1 MSRTVR
7 TTPRQ
12 LRVQDDASVSMFLYS
27 LRYTHAELAQAS
39 REGRRPVP
47 TKTLRRITS
56 WQWMVLDCRD
66 GSFSTEIATA
76 ERRARLRGRL
86 EAQRIRGLHHGGH
99 DLDGADIP
107 PVRHR
112 HDGLWN
118 AW

>member
-1 MSRTVR
+1 MS
-7 TTPRQ
+7 
-12 LRVQDDASVSMFLYS
+12 LYD
-27 LRYTHAELAQAS
+27 LRYTHAELALSA

-56 WQWMVLDCRD
+56 WQWMLLHCRG

-76 ERRARLRGRL
+76 EARARHQGRL
-86 EAQRIRGLHHGGH
+86 EAQRIRGLHRAGR
-99 DLDGADIP
+99 DLDDADIP

-112 HDGLWN
+112 HGGLWN